1 MGIPQGTD
9 RMRLGPTE
17 ALRAVFAG
25 IGRIVMAAD
34 RPQANGGRTT
44 AEATA
49 ATDRARP
56 NAQAS
61 GRSGR
66 ARGKAEPPSSRW
78 RSLDETGNVRLLTAD
93 DLDDGDVLQGRA
105 AGPDSASSLAAAA
118 EAQTAGLAAP
128 AGPASATTAEPAA
141 ASALAAPAE
150 PASATTAEPDSAT
163 TAEAAATSALASPAE
178 PASATTA
185 EAAATSALASPAEP
199 APLAVDLPLASYDTL
214 SLASIR
220 ARLRAL
226 DVGQLRM
233 LVAYEQANAER
244 PEVLGMLERRIEKLE
259 TGR

>member
-128 AGPASATTAEPAA
+128 AGPASATTAE
-141 ASALAAPAE
+141 
-150 PASATTAEPDSAT
+150 
-163 TAEAAATSALASPAE
+163 
-178 PASATTA
+178 
-185 EAAATSALASPAEP
+185 AAATSALASPAEP

>member
-128 AGPASATTAEPAA
+128 A
-141 ASALAAPAE
+141 
-150 PASATTAEPDSAT
+150 
-163 TAEAAATSALASPAE
+163 E

-199 APLAVDLPLASYDTL
+199 DSATTAEPAATSALASPAEPASATTAEPAAASALASPAEDAPLAVDLPLASYDTL

>member
-56 NAQAS
+56 NGQAS

-128 AGPASATTAEPAA
+128 AEPA
-141 ASALAAPAE
+141 
-150 PASATTAEPDSAT
+150 SAT
-163 TAEAAATSALASPAE
+163 TAEAAATSALAAPAE

-185 EAAATSALASPAEP
+185 EAAATSALASPAED
-199 APLAVDLPLASYDTL
+199 APLAVALPLASYDTL
-214 SLASIR
+214 SLAPIR

-233 LVAYEQANAER
+233 
-244 PEVLGMLERRIEKLE
+244 
-259 TGR
+259 

>member
-150 PASATTAEPDSAT
+150 PASATTAEP
-163 TAEAAATSALASPAE
+163 AAASALASPAE
-178 PASATTA
+178 D
-185 EAAATSALASPAEP
+185 

>member
-128 AGPASATTAEPAA
+128 AEPASATTAEAAA
-141 ASALAAPAE
+141 ASALASP
-150 PASATTAEPDSAT
+150 AEPDSAT
-163 TAEAAATSALASPAE
+163 TAEAAAASALASPAE
-178 PASATTA
+178 D
-185 EAAATSALASPAEP
+185 

>member
-128 AGPASATTAEPAA
+128 AEPASATTAEPAA
-141 ASALAAPAE
+141 ASALA
-150 PASATTAEPDSAT
+150 
-163 TAEAAATSALASPAE
+163 SPAE
-178 PASATTA
+178 D
-185 EAAATSALASPAEP
+185 

>member
-128 AGPASATTAEPAA
+128 AGPASATTAEAAA
-141 ASALAAPAE
+141 ASALASPAE
-150 PASATTAEPDSAT
+150 PASATTAEP
-163 TAEAAATSALASPAE
+163 AAASALASPAE